1 MSETVKTPD
10 TPAEAG
16 TGPLTMAEAVATL
29 LKERSD
35 PAPATSPPAAKTPSA
50 SGTPQTPADEP
61 EDEDAGEQTIDTPD
75 AGTEPDAPVEEPAP
89 DEEADEP
96 EGAAQEPEDQ
106 EYEVQ
111 VQGKPQRVTL
121 KELVNSYHRQADYS
135 RKMADLAATRK
146 SHDGEVADL
155 RTERAQYAELLVSLR
170 RQINTFG
177 GTEPN
182 WNALK
187 QQDPIGYLE
196 AKEAWRDQQ
205 AKLDAIKVEED
216 RLAREAQKDQNARL
230 QELRGQVV
238 NTLMEKLPSWRD
250 ERTRKSEIRELV
262 EFAET
267 YGYSAEELG
276 NAPIVDPRF
285 IFLVRD
291 LMVARKGK
299 GAGPIAA
306 KRVSPVLVKSISRGR
321 SVPNTDPNTGRRS
334 AAQAKFN
341 EKPSIANAVDALLAE
356 RGIR

>member
-35 PAPATSPPAAKTPSA
+35 PAPASSPPAAKTPSA
-50 SGTPQTPADEP
+50 SGTPQTPAEEP
-61 EDEDAGEQTIDTPD
+61 EDDEAGEQTIDTPD
-75 AGTEPDAPVEEPAP
+75 AGTEPADTAEEVPTP
-89 DEEADEP
+89 EESGEPEADLP
-96 EGAAQEPEDQ
+96 ESDDPEF
-106 EYEVQ
+106 EVQ
-111 VQGKPQRVTL
+111 VAGKPQRVTL
-121 KELVNSYHRQADYS
+121 TELTNGYLRQQDYS
-135 RKMADLAATRK
+135 RKTTDLAVHRK
-146 SHDGEVADL
+146 SFDGEVADL

-187 QQDPIGYLE
+187 AQDPIGYLE

-216 RLAREAQKDQNARL
+216 RLAREAQKDQNAKL

-299 GAGPIAA
+299 GTGPIAA

-321 SVPNTDPNTGRRS
+321 SVPNTDPNAGKRS

-341 EKPSIANAVDALLAE
+341 EKPSIQNAVDALLAE

>member
-35 PAPATSPPAAKTPSA
+35 PAPASSPSAEKTPPASA
-50 SGTPQTPADEP
+50 EQADD
-61 EDEDAGEQTIDTPD
+61 DEAGEQTIDTPD
-75 AGTEPDAPVEEPAP
+75 TGTEPADTAEEVPTPEEPGEP
-89 DEEADEP
+89 EADLP
-96 EGAAQEPEDQ
+96 ESDDPEF
-106 EYEVQ
+106 EVQ
-111 VQGKPQRVTL
+111 VAGKPQRVTL
-121 KELVNSYHRQADYS
+121 TELTNGYLRQQDYS
-135 RKMADLAATRK
+135 RKTNDLAVHRK
-146 SHDGEVADL
+146 SFDGEVADL

-205 AKLDAIKVEED
+205 AKLEAIKIEED
-216 RLAREAQKDQNARL
+216 RLAREAQKDQNVRL

-299 GAGPIAA
+299 GTGPIAA

-321 SVPNTDPNTGRRS
+321 SVPNTDPNAGKRS

-341 EKPSIANAVDALLAE
+341 EKPSIQNAVDALLAE